1 MALEASLSLF
11 CPLTRSANPEADP
24 DVMRSEVCSI
34 GWALFKKKHTDYT
47 CTIEY
52 EVWEG
57 GVRLK
62 TSLAVCALNLLPCE
76 AQNARQTEMPL
87 APAGW

>member
-1 MALEASLSLF
+1 MKRTGFLSSAEGSGSFSLSLL
-11 CPLTRSANPEADP
+11 CPLTRSVNPEADP
-24 DVMRSEVCSI
+24 GVMRSEVCSI

-62 TSLAVCALNLLPCE
+62 TSLAVH
-76 AQNARQTEMPL
+76 
-87 APAGW
+87 